1 MIRNRAIFIVWA
13 DQDVSSLDGYEFIGF
28 SYSRSEAKKLIQK
41 EVKRYREEND
51 MSESE
56 VSERNYMITTE
67 RPNKKIE
74 W

>member
-1 MIRNRAIFIVWA
+1 MSCIYVVWG
-13 DQDVSSLDGYEFIGF
+13 DQDVSAIDGYEYIGF
-28 SYSRSEAKKLIQK
+28 SYSKLGAKKLIEK
-41 EVKRYREEND
+41 EVKRYRKEND

-67 RPNKKIE
+67 RPNKKKE